1 MNKESILY
9 GIIGL
14 LLGIVIMGFTA
25 TYAVNNERSG
35 VMRMMGMNGS
45 KINSITDDSMG
56 MDMMTESLRGKT
68 CDEFDKLFV
77 SEMILHHQGAIDM
90 AELAKTSAK
99 HDEIKKLADN
109 IITAQTKEINEMR
122 EWQLLWGYPTDDD
135 SMGGMH
141 AGH

>member
-68 CDEFDKLFV
+68 GDEFDKLFV

-122 EWQLLWGYPTDDD
+122 EWQLLWGYQT
-135 SMGGMH
+135 
-141 AGH
+141 